1 MSLIAIDVI
10 NLKGQAIMY
19 KNLHEELDLNIDI
32 ILDSINEPICI
43 INNRLDIIACN
54 AQFTKD
60 FATKNEVLPNIKQFS
75 HLLDDLNKAV
85 NENRKYETLIESD
98 GKVQY
103 CILEPVKERENLFI
117 IRIYSEIE
125 SYVKNYIS
133 SNNTQAIKK
142 ISETVFEGLVITQNR
157 IITEVNESFLTMFDY
172 DIDEV
177 LGKKIDVF
185 LLDPYNCFV
194 PSDYLDKKTYV
205 IKAQKKNGYMFP
217 VKIREQYI
225 SHENDTMIF
234 AIRDISESELLKKL
248 VNFKENIKIILVED
262 NKIDAK
268 FTEKIMELSKIPHSI
283 KVFTDG
289 QEAKDFFQSL
299 KNVSPLS
306 KPDLIL
312 LDLYLPNV
320 HGIEILRS
328 IRANEVIKDTPVII
342 LSSSED
348 EKDVSDAINLGV
360 RAFIRKPFTQYQ
372 FFQAMS
378 MLDDLWFVMKS

>member
-1 MSLIAIDVI
+1 MYEDLQRNQSLNIDVI
-10 NLKGQAIMY
+10 
-19 KNLHEELDLNIDI
+19 LN
-32 ILDSINEPICI
+32 SINEPICI
-43 INNRLDIIACN
+43 INNKLDIVMHNTAFNRIYKKCDG
-54 AQFTKD
+54 KISD
-60 FATKNEVLPNIKQFS
+60 LPEFIHLTENFIHTIETRARFET
-75 HLLDDLNKAV
+75 LLDTND
-85 NENRKYETLIESD
+85 TI
-98 GKVQY
+98 QY
-103 CILEPVKERENLFI
+103 CIIEPVLEREDIFI
-117 IRIYSEIE
+117 LRIYTEIE
-125 SYVKNYIS
+125 NYVKNYLS
-133 SNNTQAIKK
+133 ANDTDAIKK
-142 ISETVFEGLVITQNR
+142 ISETVFEGLVITKDR
-157 IITEVNESFLTMFDY
+157 VITEVNESFLTMFDY
-172 DIDEV
+172 SIDEV

-194 PSDYLDKKTYV
+194 PSDFQDKRTYV

-225 SHENDTMIF
+225 SREEETMIF

-289 QEAKDFFQSL
+289 KEAKDFFEGF
-299 KNVSPLS
+299 KNINPLS

-320 HGIEILRS
+320 HGIDILRT
-328 IRANEVIKDTPVII
+328 IRANEAIKDTPVII

-348 EKDVSDAINLGV
+348 EQDVSDAINLGV

>member
-1 MSLIAIDVI
+1 
-10 NLKGQAIMY
+10 MY
-19 KNLHEELDLNIDI
+19 KNLQKEFNLNTEI
-32 ILDSINEPICI
+32 ILDSINEPICVI
-43 INNRLDIIACN
+43 DKELNILACN
-54 AQFTKD
+54 STFSDYYD
-60 FATKNEVLPNIKQFS
+60 FESNQLAEIKEFS
-75 HLLDDLNKAV
+75 HLVEEFKKAV
-85 NENRKYETLIESD
+85 NEKEKYETLIES
-98 GKVQY
+98 GRKVQY
-103 CILEPVKERENLFI
+103 CILEPVIKRENTFI

-125 SYVKNYIS
+125 NYVKNYMSS
-133 SNNTQAIKK
+133 SNTEAIKK
-142 ISETVFEGLVITQNR
+142 ISETVFEGLVITKNR

-194 PSDYLDKKTYV
+194 PSDFQNKRTYV

-225 SHENDTMIF
+225 SPENDTMIF
-234 AIRDISESELLKKL
+234 VIRDISESELLKKL

-289 QEAKDFFQSL
+289 KEAKDFFAGL
-299 KNVSPLS
+299 KNINPLS

-320 HGIEILRS
+320 HGIEILRT
-328 IRANEVIKDTPVII
+328 IRANDTIKDTPVII

-348 EKDVSDAINLGV
+348 EQDVSDAINLGV